1 MRTSGSGPV
10 ERPEGRK
17 EQGILPQGKKEC
29 KRQLKGERNMNN
41 LGKVNQ
47 EHQKKVWRDSCTS
60 IRFIRARGFTSTD

>member
-1 MRTSGSGPV
+1 MRTSGSEPA

-17 EQGILPQGKKEC
+17 EQGVQPQGKNEC
-29 KRQLKGERNMNN
+29 KRQSKGERNMNN

-47 EHQKKVWRDSCTS
+47 GHQKKVCGDSCSS